1 MKNEGVWYS
10 LDGKK
15 LGKPH
20 KGINILRY
28 FDGTARKVLVKR
40 IQ

>member
-15 LGKPH
+15 LDKPQR
-20 KGINILRY
+20 GINILRY
-28 FDGTARKVLVKR
+28 ANGTTRKIMVR
-40 IQ
+40 